1 MTNAS
6 DIPIAHTPYG
16 GWHGEMP
23 PPVLAGCDEPLV
35 TGAPD
40 LRGLWEA
47 YQIEVKGE
55 VIYDHP
61 ALRKQQRIEQC
72 GDRIVVTA
80 GGIIHDVRCDS
91 TEEHGVHDVAQ
102 IDYSTPI
109 VVTASY
115 EGGVHVLRPKGMPT
129 TVTRRLDGDVMI
141 WDYGGAF
148 VARLKRVNG
157 PARRTGDAG

>member
-55 VIYDHP
+55 VIYDP
-61 ALRKQQRIEQC
+61 
-72 GDRIVVTA
+72 
-80 GGIIHDVRCDS
+80 
-91 TEEHGVHDVAQ
+91 
-102 IDYSTPI
+102 
-109 VVTASY
+109 
-115 EGGVHVLRPKGMPT
+115 
-129 TVTRRLDGDVMI
+129 RRSGNSSESSS
-141 WDYGGAF
+141 AE
-148 VARLKRVNG
+148 
-157 PARRTGDAG
+157 TGSS